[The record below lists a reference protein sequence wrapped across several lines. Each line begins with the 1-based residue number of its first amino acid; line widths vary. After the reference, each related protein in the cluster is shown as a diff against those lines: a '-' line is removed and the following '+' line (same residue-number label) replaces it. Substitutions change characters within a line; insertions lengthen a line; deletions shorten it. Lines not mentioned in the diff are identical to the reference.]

1 MSCHQEYLETSME
14 VGVKYN
20 HSLKATHK
28 IMRYSLWNL
37 MSIWLM
43 YQSMNKLY
51 TGADTRITKS
61 NSHIHAIRTNLSIQT
76 TTIYQAFWIRPLS
89 HLNYVNKS

>member
-1 MSCHQEYLETSME
+1 MV

-43 YQSMNKLY
+43 YQSMNKQC
-51 TGADTRITKS
+51 TGAVTRITKS
-61 NSHIHAIRTNLSIQT
+61 NSHIHAIRTNLSIQI
-76 TTIYQAFWIRPLS
+76 TTIYQASWIRPLS